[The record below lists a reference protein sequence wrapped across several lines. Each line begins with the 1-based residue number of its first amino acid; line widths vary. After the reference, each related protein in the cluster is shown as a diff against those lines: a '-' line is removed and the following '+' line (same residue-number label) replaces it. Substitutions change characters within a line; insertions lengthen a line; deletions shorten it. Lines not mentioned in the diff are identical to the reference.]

1 MAANRIRV
9 AKDKA
14 TLVKDLIV
22 SDNKTASF
30 QTYADVIAF
39 AAALGAKYKKRSPL
53 GEISQQEPAPIGQEH
68 FLIKGYDVLI
78 KLIAIMDS
86 KEIEI
91 LSYSEDSDTRRSHLF
106 EEYANGG
113 LEIMREELRGA
124 VDYTERLALFLI
136 SERFSKKSEQ
146 TSFDLTKF
154 L

>member
-22 SDNKTASF
+22 SHNKTAPF

-39 AAALGAKYKKRSPL
+39 AAALGAKVNKRSPL

-68 FLIKGYDVLI
+68 FLIKNYDVI
-78 KLIAIMDS
+78 INLIAIIDN
-86 KEIEI
+86 KEIEV
-91 LSYSEDSDTRRSHLF
+91 LSYDEDFNTIKTHLF

-124 VDYTERLALFLI
+124 VDYTERIALFLM

>member
-22 SDNKTASF
+22 LDNRTGPF
-30 QTYADVIAF
+30 QTYADVIVF

-68 FLIKGYDVLI
+68 FFSKGYDAII

-91 LSYSEDSDTRRSHLF
+91 LSYDENSDTRRSHLF

-124 VDYTERLALFLI
+124 VDYTDRLALFLL

-146 TSFDLTKF
+146 TSFDLTRF